1 MKGDVMRKIIIAVM
15 VLICLGPVIT
25 DVADAAAGWT
35 KVKDSSGIKL
45 YERSV
50 PGTDLREYM
59 AVTTFDA
66 RMEVIGE
73 ALRDVP
79 QYTQWLSDCESARV
93 EKKYDRNTYVLYIV
107 QNPFLIKKRDIVLK
121 NATFYDYENGR
132 AKVSFSCTDDVKV
145 PLEKNHIRIAVM
157 NGLFQMEYLGRNK
170 TKFIYKL
177 KVDPAGDIPKK
188 VAYSVMKYYPFNS
201 LKKLKAVVANG
212 KYADIAKG
220 SEEEK
225 QINIR
230 STNMVPVRKIFG
242 DNMTRVVK
250 DKSTMAAIL
259 AGENDGVKRI
269 AASGSAYE
277 TIRKT
282 ATEIFSKYIDKIVP
296 DKKTRDSLHNNEQ
309 LHAEINDLVQTYSE
323 ADDWTVDDIVAR
335 YKP

>member
-1 MKGDVMRKIIIAVM
+1 MKRIIIAVM
-15 VLICLGPVIT
+15 AIMFFSPVMAG
-25 DVADAAAGWT
+25 VVDAVTGWT
-35 KVKDSSGIKL
+35 KIKDNGGIKL

-50 PGTDLREYM
+50 PGSDLREYM

-121 NATFYDYENGR
+121 NETFYDYANGR
-132 AKVSFSCTDDVKV
+132 AKVSFFCTDKIKV
-145 PLEKNHIRIAVM
+145 PLEKNYIRIAVM

-188 VAYSVMKYYPFNS
+188 VAYSVMKYYPVNS
-201 LKKLKAVVANG
+201 LKKLKAVVANV
-212 KYADIAKG
+212 KYVDAAKG

-230 STNMVPVRKIFG
+230 STNIVPVKKIFG
-242 DNMTRVVK
+242 DSMTRVVK
-250 DKSTMAAIL
+250 DKRAMAAIL
-259 AGENDGVKRI
+259 AGENEAMKKI
-269 AASGSAYE
+269 AASGSDYE
-277 TIRKT
+277 MIRKT
-282 ATEIFSKYIDKIVP
+282 ATDIFSRYIDKMVP
-296 DKKTRDSLHNNEQ
+296 DKKMRERLSGNEK
-309 LHAEINDLVQTYSE
+309 LHAEIDDLVQTYSE
-323 ADDWTVDDIVAR
+323 ADDLTVDDIVAR
-335 YKP
+335 YRQ